1 VTPPHEDARGAKG
14 LLVDYGGVLTSS
26 AARAFRDFE
35 RDMGLP
41 HGTLFELIAEAYRE
55 GEGEGPIA
63 RVERGETTVA
73 EFTEEM
79 RRRLAARGHE
89 IEVADAAVE
98 IFGRTRRMPDM
109 WGAVRRAHVAGVRTA
124 LVSNSWGTDGYPMDD
139 LRAVFDHLV
148 ISGEVG
154 LRKPDPEIYLHAA
167 DRIGLRPGRCA
178 FVDDLERNVETAREL
193 GMFGVVHRDAGTTIA
208 ALEDFLG
215 VDLRPR

>member
-1 VTPPHEDARGAKG
+1 MTRGGPEGAKG

-26 AARAFRDFE
+26 AARAFREFE

-41 HGTLFELIAEAYRE
+41 HGTLFELIAEAYRDA
-55 GEGEGPIA
+55 EGEGPIA
-63 RVERGETTVA
+63 RVERGESSVD
-73 EFTEEM
+73 EFTDEM

-89 IEVADAAVE
+89 IEIADAAVE

-109 WGAVRRAHVAGVRTA
+109 WDAVRGARTAGVRTA
-124 LVSNSWGTDGYPMDD
+124 LVSNSWGTDGYPIED

-154 LRKPDPEIYLHAA
+154 LRKPDPEIYLLAA
-167 DRIGLRPGRCA
+167 DRLGLPPDRCA
-178 FVDDLERNVETAREL
+178 FVDDLERNVDAARAL
-193 GMFGVVHRDAGTTIA
+193 GMFGVVHREAATTVA